1 LDGVDQQ
8 LVLEIEKTLGISLL
22 CCYYYYT
29 GGVVG
34 VLVPHSIWVYVVVTM
49 LVNQYRDRVHIWYEE
64 EGNLK
69 LQNTPIIQ
77 LNVGK
82 CLLA

>member
-1 LDGVDQQ
+1 
-8 LVLEIEKTLGISLL
+8 VLEIEKTLGISLL

-34 VLVPHSIWVYVVVTM
+34 VLVSHSISVYVVIM
-49 LVNQYRDRVHIWYEE
+49 LVNQYRDRIHIWYEE

-69 LQNTPIIQ
+69 LLNTPVIL
-77 LNVGK
+77 LNVGTVLT